1 MKFKIKFADQIVGL
15 FILVA
20 LAFFVA
26 IVVLIGANQ
35 RWFAKDYRFTTT
47 FSSASG
53 VAPGTS
59 ITMKGFTVGKID
71 KISLNED
78 NEVDAAFHIF
88 DTYYQLVLPNSV
100 LELTISPV
108 GLGSSLLF
116 HPGRPPVD
124 PLTGLPQVDPE
135 TGLELPPQPLAE
147 GSYIPST
154 ATPEGQAIM
163 ELELADV
170 PVKDDT
176 ITRLLANV
184 NPLLENVNKVVVT
197 INRTLTEVNR
207 SLAGQ
212 STGPL
217 GTIVGDIGA
226 ATARLPG
233 TMDDVDAIVADVQ
246 QRVAGLLDQ
255 VSTLLT
261 EVNAV
266 TANLAVTTEAIRD
279 PTGLVPRLLDPK
291 GSIKT
296 FLDDGNALYKKVM
309 SIIAEVESSAAS
321 LSGIVDSLNG
331 EMPKIAAM
339 LNETRIAIKQAQ
351 EVLEGVRNNPLIRG
365 GVTERTDQASLYGS
379 LREGDFE

>member
-1 MKFKIKFADQIVGL
+1 MKFKIKYMDQIVGL
-15 FILVA
+15 FIIVA
-20 LAFFVA
+20 LVLFGA
-26 IVVLIGANQ
+26 IVVLVGMNQ
-35 RWFAKDYRFTTT
+35 RWFAKDYRFWTT
-47 FSSASG
+47 FSSAAG
-53 VAPGTS
+53 VSPGTP

-71 KISLNED
+71 RVTLNA
-78 NEVDAAFHIF
+78 NNQVDAQFHIY
-88 DTYYQLVLPNSV
+88 DTYYPLVIENSV
-100 LELTISPV
+100 LELTVSPIA
-108 GLGSSLLF
+108 LGSSLLF
-116 HPGRPPVD
+116 HPGLPPVD
-124 PLTGLPQVDPE
+124 PATGLPPVDPA
-135 TGLELPPQPLAE
+135 TQSPVKPQPLGE
-147 GSYIPST
+147 GSFIPSSS
-154 ATPEGQAIM
+154 TPEGQVIM
-163 ELELADV
+163 ELGLADV

-226 ATARLPG
+226 ATAKLPG
-233 TMDDVDAIVADVQ
+233 TMDQVDLLVADVQ
-246 QRVAGLLDQ
+246 ARTAGLLDQ
-255 VSTLLT
+255 VAVLLDS
-261 EVNAV
+261 VNAV
-266 TANLAVTTEAIRD
+266 TGNLAATTESMRD
-279 PTGLVPRLLDPK
+279 PTGLVPKLLDPK

-309 SIIAEVESSAAS
+309 SIIGEAESSIKS
-321 LSGIVDSLNG
+321 LTGIVSSLNG

-365 GVTERTDQASLYGS
+365 GVSERVDQSSLYGS